1 MKKYS
6 IARQEK
12 SFFVGRVVT
21 DAEKTFEADIRN
33 IADRIRQ
40 KGIDESKIQ
49 VKPLKVGG
57 VGIDMMIG
65 DEKRALY
72 ARAIIAAM
80 NSMYM
85 RPHYRFIITEK
96 DDYKSWQS

>member
-1 MKKYS
+1 
-6 IARQEK
+6 
-12 SFFVGRVVT
+12 
-21 DAEKTFEADIRN
+21 
-33 IADRIRQ
+33 
-40 KGIDESKIQ
+40 
-49 VKPLKVGG
+49 
-57 VGIDMMIG
+57 MMIG